1 MWGIIKKAINSTL
14 GTKHFQS
21 LDSLIDTVINDTD
34 IPLNE
39 LYCKDAKI
47 TTAYCVVCSVTVEP
61 GTTAESSKRLFIHA
75 GGTVDFRCDVTD
87 SIELMV
93 YKNGERINSLTKIEV
108 NPHDYFD
115 FKIKNSNT
123 NTEKIITTTIYMVVG
138 EEVIK

>member
-34 IPLNE
+34 TPLNE

-47 TTAYCVVCSVTVEP
+47 TTPYCVIDSVTVEP
-61 GTTAESSKRLFIHA
+61 STTVESSKRLFVHA
-75 GGTVDFRCDVTD
+75 EGIVDFHCDVTN
-87 SIELMV
+87 SMELMV
-93 YKNGERINSLTKIEV
+93 YKNSERINSLEIEV

-123 NTEKIITTTIYMVVG
+123 DTNKIITTTIYMLVR
-138 EEVIK
+138 